1 MKPKIVFIPTYWYL
15 SNPVFFSVVKE
26 FRERFHTVYF
36 NTKDP
41 VFSRHSET
49 NIKKEEVL
57 EYFDEYEE
65 IDESPFSSKSR
76 GVLSMM
82 RCFRD
87 QKPRLERQLKKLAPD
102 AIVST
107 SDSSGYINR
116 FCNIWAE
123 KEKIPY
129 IVIQPSFI
137 KVKREKNPL
146 KERIGYLLFNVLL
159 DMPFCRKQ
167 KVFGNERSDNYLFV
181 WGEFFKNFYK
191 GLEVEK
197 HTYVTGNPAFD
208 RILKTASNAHIPEN
222 IGIDI
227 PHGKPIVT
235 ICTQPLETLIC
246 KKACGRVND
255 FYISAISENPQLFF
269 VVKVHPRE
277 DIQKYNNILS
287 GVGGNNYIVTKDVNL
302 YDLFKVTD
310 LQMSVSSFTTFE
322 AVVFGIPVVV
332 INPDNLVTLPD
343 NFNGEVE
350 LKAALVDEL
359 NNCLAKGL
367 SDEYR
372 QVFKIKRKKY
382 LESRI
387 GYLDDKSSKRAAKKI
402 EDIIREKAK

>member
-1 MKPKIVFIPTYWYL
+1 MKPKIVFIPTHWYL
-15 SNPVFFSVVKE
+15 SNPVFFSVAKE

-41 VFSRHSET
+41 VFSRHSEK

-57 EYFDEYEE
+57 EYFDEYEV
-65 IDESPFSSKSR
+65 IDESPLLSKSR
-76 GVLSMM
+76 GVMGKM
-82 RCFRD
+82 RCFKD
-87 QKPRLERQLKKLAPD
+87 QKPRLERQLKRLAPD

-123 KEKIPY
+123 KKKIPF

-167 KVFGNERSDNYLFV
+167 KVFGNERSGNYLFV

-222 IGIDI
+222 IGVNI

-235 ICTQPLETLIC
+235 ICTQPLETLLSER
-246 KKACGRVND
+246 ACGLVND
-255 FYISAISENPQLFF
+255 FYRFAIKENPDLFF
-269 VVKVHPRE
+269 IVKIHPRE
-277 DIQKYNNILS
+277 NIEKYNAILE
-287 GVGGNNYIVTKDVNL
+287 GIDTKNYIIAKDVNL
-302 YDLFKVTD
+302 YEVFKATD
-310 LQMSVSSFTTFE
+310 LQMSVSSYTSFE
-322 AVVFGIPVVV
+322 AVVFGIPIVV
-332 INPDNLVTLPD
+332 INPQNLVTLPD
-343 NFNGEVE
+343 HFNNEIE
-350 LKAALVDEL
+350 LKATTTNELKKNLVKALTE
-359 NNCLAKGL
+359 
-367 SDEYR
+367 EYR
-372 QVFKIKRKKY
+372 QEFNVKRQKY

-387 GYLDDKSSKRAAKKI
+387 GYLDGNSSERTAKKI
-402 EDIIREKAK
+402 EDIIMLKK